1 MRKELTPS
9 RKRLKKATGDRPTVV
24 CGFKAVQLVEVLLQG
39 LPDAGTQR
47 DRAGNPQLVYDQY
60 ATLLLLYFF
69 TPTVTRL
76 RGIQPRSE
84 LTKVQQCWGVRRTAL
99 STRSE
104 AATVFDATLLRDGSS
119 KLALRAGTQVPPGHP
134 AVGVREQDFFRDLS
148 AIAGSLLPTLPRRV
162 WAVWQ
167 DEPPRAAKRRL
178 AVAAPRQVPVGV
190 PLTADNGSERA
201 RTRQLVQPGD
211 FTPLLEAMAITPSLP
226 SGTRCWVALSCGCR
240 TAQPLR

>member
-148 AIAGSLLPTLPRRV
+148 AIAGSLLPHCRAGCGRYGKMSRLGRPRGGSRLRRRGKCRSACRSLPITARSVPGRGSWYSPGILRLCSRLWRLRPLCRV
-162 WAVWQ
+162 A
-167 DEPPRAAKRRL
+167 RAA
-178 AVAAPRQVPVGV
+178 G
-190 PLTADNGSERA
+190 
-201 RTRQLVQPGD
+201 
-211 FTPLLEAMAITPSLP
+211 
-226 SGTRCWVALSCGCR
+226 
-240 TAQPLR
+240 